1 MHCFLTDCSPLEDD
15 DLFGRAYSEL
25 SEARREKADRC
36 GSGNDRR
43 LSVAAGLF
51 IRSVERHFG
60 KVGTDE
66 NGKPHTEG
74 IEFSLSHSGRYVAFA
89 VSDSPVGVDI
99 ERTGRIAGIA
109 ERVMTPS
116 EYDEMI
122 GTVSEDDREDVLCR
136 MWTAKES
143 YMKALGTGF
152 RLPPESFRVLYGHDI
167 RCPDS
172 GMCIQELDAPDG
184 YRLSVCSADRDIKAI
199 LLSVDDLIGK
209 DPLGVLFSTEDAV
222 FSPAHSGLPAA
233 RVFVSG
239 DAGAVYARGTVRDDT
254 LDSVLKRE
262 AASDFL

>member
-66 NGKPHTEG
+66 NGKPHAEG

-122 GTVSEDDREDVLCR
+122 GTVDEDDREDVLCR

-152 RLPPESFRVLYGHDI
+152 RLPPESFRVLYGYGI
-167 RCPDS
+167 RSPDD
-172 GMCIQELDAPDG
+172 GMCIQELDAPEG
-184 YRLSVCSADRDIKAI
+184 YRLSVCSADRDIRTV
-199 LLSVDDLIGK
+199 LLSVHDLIDK
-209 DPLGVLFSTEDAV
+209 DPFGGPLASKDTGPSPNNKKFS
-222 FSPAHSGLPAA
+222 
-233 RVFVSG
+233 
-239 DAGAVYARGTVRDDT
+239 
-254 LDSVLKRE
+254 
-262 AASDFL
+262 